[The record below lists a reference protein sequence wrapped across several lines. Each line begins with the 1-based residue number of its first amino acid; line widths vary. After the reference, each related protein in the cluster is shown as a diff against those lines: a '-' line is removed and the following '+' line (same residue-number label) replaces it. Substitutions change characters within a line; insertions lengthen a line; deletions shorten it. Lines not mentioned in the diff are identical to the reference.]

1 MDSPLCPSPGHTRQ
15 GGGGDG
21 LDGDDDDKD
30 DDDDDSTDDDDG
42 DDDLAMLG
50 TSVSLPVTAPSSSSS
65 PSIPEQPLK
74 LSGWL
79 VVFKKM
85 NPKNDGQMRLRPGYP
100 THFHG
105 T

>member
-21 LDGDDDDKD
+21 LDGDDDDE

-42 DDDLAMLG
+42 DDDNLAMLG

-65 PSIPEQPLK
+65 PSIPRQPLK
-74 LSGWL
+74 FLVGWWVFL
-79 VVFKKM
+79 VILETLV
-85 NPKNDGQMRLRPGYP
+85 N
-100 THFHG
+100 FHG
-105 T
+105 